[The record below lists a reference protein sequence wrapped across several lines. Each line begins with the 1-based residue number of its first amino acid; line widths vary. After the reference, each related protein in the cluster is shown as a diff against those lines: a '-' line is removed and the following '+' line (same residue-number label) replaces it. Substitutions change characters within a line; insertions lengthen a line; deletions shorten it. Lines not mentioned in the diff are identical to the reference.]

1 MIHYAILHNTRYRYS
16 QTITQSMMEVRMQPI
31 TDGAQRC
38 LSFKLATT
46 PRARVSDYRDYLGN
60 TVHVF
65 DIPSAHKALTISAN
79 AVVEMLDMPPLPLSL
94 PETAWGDIDRLAD
107 DYAFWDM
114 LHPGER
120 TAGTALLEQFAEET
134 HFVRRRDPLSLLR
147 ELNQQIYRRFDY
159 VPESTTVDSSI
170 DEALIA
176 RRGVCQD
183 FSHIMAAMVRRLGI
197 PCRYVSGYLY
207 HQRSIKDRSSP
218 DATHAWVEAY
228 LPPLGWV
235 GFDPTNNVL
244 AGERHIRAA
253 VGRDYADVPPTFG
266 VFRGTAES
274 QLQVEV
280 RVTET
285 QPPSIMQENAP
296 VTGWVLVDEQWQYQQ
311 EQQQQ

>member
-31 TDGAQRC
+31 TEGAQRC

-46 PRARVSDYRDYLGN
+46 PRANISNFRDYLGN

-79 AVVEMLDMPPLPLSL
+79 AVVEMLDTPPIPPSL
-94 PETAWGDIDRLAD
+94 PESAWDEIDRLSD
-107 DYAFWDM
+107 QYQFWDT

-120 TAGTALLEQFAEET
+120 TAVTTLLEQMAEEM

-159 VPESTTVDSSI
+159 MPDSTTVDSSI

-183 FSHIMAAMVRRLGI
+183 FSHIMAAMVRTLGI

-218 DATHAWVEAY
+218 DATHAWIEAF

-244 AGERHIRAA
+244 AAERHIRAG
-253 VGRDYADVPPTFG
+253 VGRDYADVPPTYG

-274 QLQVEV
+274 QLEVEV

-285 QPPSIMQENAP
+285 QPPGIMQDNAP
-296 VTGWVLVDEQWQYQQ
+296 VTGWVSADEQWQYQQ
-311 EQQQQ
+311 EQQQ